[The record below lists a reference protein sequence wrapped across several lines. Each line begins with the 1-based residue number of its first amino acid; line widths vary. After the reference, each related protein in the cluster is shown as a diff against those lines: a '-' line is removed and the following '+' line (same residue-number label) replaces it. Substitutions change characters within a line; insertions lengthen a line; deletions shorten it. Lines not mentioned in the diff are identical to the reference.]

1 MAQVQMESY
10 ELIIDFSQLRE
21 QKVALLGINAKVL
34 SKDQYEA
41 LEGIINLVDSIQD
54 YAVDKLGYKA
64 QEVFR
69 LTDEG

>member
-54 YAVDKLGYKA
+54 YAVDNLGYKA

>member
-10 ELIIDFSQLRE
+10 ELIIDFGQLRE

>member
-10 ELIIDFSQLRE
+10 ELIIDFGQLRE

-41 LEGIINLVDSIQD
+41 LEGIVNLVDSIQD

>member
-1 MAQVQMESY
+1 MESY

>member
-41 LEGIINLVDSIQD
+41 LEGIVNLVDSIQD